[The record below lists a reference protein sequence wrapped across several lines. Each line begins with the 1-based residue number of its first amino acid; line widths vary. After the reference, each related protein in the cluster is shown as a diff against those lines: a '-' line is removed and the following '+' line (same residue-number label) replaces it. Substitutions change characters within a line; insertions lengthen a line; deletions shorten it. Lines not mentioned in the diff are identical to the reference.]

1 MLMRKCFPFTESYF
15 WLSPVSLREQ
25 CQCRDTHHKCF
36 LDTTETNSLAAGNLS
51 SCHKK
56 KSSNIPGIK
65 DDYNSSNLP
74 NEKWHIRTLYTF
86 LRSSP
91 KCRETNSLDKTKHPA
106 GRRTMSGAY
115 VSAWTTPLPFHCQR
129 IYRIYRTLGKCL
141 GSISLKFSEVL
152 GGS

>member
-1 MLMRKCFPFTESYF
+1 MVFIVVAGRPLQASLSLNGKLLTFTAACVCGPSMLMRKCFPFTESYF

-74 NEKWHIRTLYTF
+74 NEKWHIRTLLHVF
-86 LRSSP
+86 KELP
-91 KCRETNSLDKTKHPA
+91 K
-106 GRRTMSGAY
+106 
-115 VSAWTTPLPFHCQR
+115 VQR
-129 IYRIYRTLGKCL
+129 DQQPR
-141 GSISLKFSEVL
+141 
-152 GGS
+152 